1 MAASTNIYGDAVL
14 AASIGIK
21 GDIIYPA
28 PTAVY
33 VDAIL

>member
-21 GDIIYPA
+21 VDITYPA
-28 PTAVY
+28 PTA
-33 VDAIL
+33 IL